1 MQTYNKTC
9 QILRLFR
16 QLMRLLMHVRIFH
29 KLSQN
34 SHDSSRISFFR
45 LDGTSPETTL
55 TVSQPIQ
62 RRGKINILIHD
73 LCDVNL
79 MENKAWLFM

>member
-9 QILRLFR
+9 QIPRLFR
-16 QLMRLLMHVRIFH
+16 QLMRLLMQVRIFH

-34 SHDSSRISFFR
+34 SHDSSKISFFR
-45 LDGTSPETTL
+45 LDGTSPETTF

-62 RRGKINILIHD
+62 RKGKINILIHD
-73 LCDVNL
+73 LCDIYL
-79 MENKAWLFM
+79 LIDTHGK